1 MPSTART
8 LSEAASKALLRSFGV
23 PVVEEHEVRDADA
36 AMAAAESLGFPVVV
50 KLCGAGIA
58 HKTERGLV
66 RLRVGDAAA
75 VRSAAAELLASA
87 GPDDG
92 EVSLLVA
99 SMVGGNRELIAG
111 LIRDPSFGMNVM
123 VGLGGILTEALGDVA
138 FCPVPV
144 TPVDAEDMIDVL
156 ATQALLGPVRGEP
169 ALERARL
176 AEVLTSLSALAVAR
190 PDVVAVDVNPLI
202 VVDGVPV
209 AVDAL
214 VEVES

>member
-1 MPSTART
+1 VPSTART

-23 PVVEEHEVRDADA
+23 PVVEEHEVRDVDA

-111 LIRDPSFGMNVM
+111 LVRDPSFGMNVM
-123 VGLGGILTEALGDVA
+123 VGVGGILTEALGDVA

-144 TPVDAEDMIDVL
+144 TPVDAEDMIDAL

>member
-1 MPSTART
+1 VPSTART

-23 PVVEEHEVRDADA
+23 PVVEEHEVCDADA

-50 KLCGAGIA
+50 KLCGARIA

-66 RLRVGDAAA
+66 RLRVGDVSA

-111 LIRDPSFGMNVM
+111 LTRDPSFGMNVM
-123 VGLGGILTEALGDVA
+123 VGVGGILTEALGDVA

-144 TPVDAEDMIDVL
+144 TPVDAEDMIDAL

-209 AVDAL
+209 AVAAL